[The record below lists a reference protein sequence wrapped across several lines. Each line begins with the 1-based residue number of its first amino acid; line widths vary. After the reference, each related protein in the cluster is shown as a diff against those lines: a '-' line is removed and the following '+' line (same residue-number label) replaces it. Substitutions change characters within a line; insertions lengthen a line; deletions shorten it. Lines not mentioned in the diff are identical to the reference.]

1 MIPYRG
7 KIAIFLLSLI
17 VALLFSQNG
26 NGIMANSEADNQ
38 YLRKRLEMVENQLRA
53 RGIKDKSVL
62 ESMAT
67 VPRHFFVPISL
78 IEQAYDD
85 TPLPIG
91 YNQTISQPYIVALM
105 TEAAELKNTDIVLEI
120 GTGCGYS
127 AAVLSHLA
135 KQVYSSEI
143 IPKLARVSQINLK
156 KLNYNNVIV
165 ITGDGSAGFPEH
177 GPFNAI
183 LVTAMAPA
191 IPQALKEQL
200 ALKGRLIIPVKN
212 GHSEELKKITR
223 LDMRTYEEENLGA
236 VRFVPLKGNHGW
248 V

>member
-1 MIPYRG
+1 LIPYRG